1 MTMRPH
7 GRVVLV
13 ASAWVL
19 AGSLMVACGGGDGDG
34 ASPDGGQAGPEGIGG
49 RDGGEPAADD
59 VDAVLPYLEDLLAE
73 HDRVVAEILADPSV
87 AEDPDGSL
95 IGQYRDLFVPD
106 SELPD
111 RVIAAWADEAAA
123 GRTVE
128 PYDDQHPVVE
138 TFVDGEVE
146 VVDDDEVRV
155 PTCEVRRER
164 TYVDGE
170 LTGGVPM
177 RESASET
184 VAVRVDGRWRISS
197 RQIDDGAACEGGAA

>member
-1 MTMRPH
+1 MRAH
-7 GRVVLV
+7 GRVVLL
-13 ASAWVL
+13 ASTWVL
-19 AGSLMVACGGGDGDG
+19 LSGSLLVVACGG
-34 ASPDGGQAGPEGIGG
+34 DGGGSGSEGELAGG
-49 RDGGEPAADD
+49 RDGGEPAAGD
-59 VDAVLPYLEDLLAE
+59 VDAVLPYLEELLAE

-87 AEDPDGSL
+87 AEDPDSSL

-138 TFVDGEVE
+138 TMIDGEVE
-146 VVDDDEVRV
+146 VEDDDEVRI

-170 LTGGVPM
+170 LSGGVPL
-177 RESASET
+177 RESAGET

-197 RQIDDGAACEGGAA
+197 RQIDDGATCEGGAAA